1 MLSDTFCREAM
12 DRSARQR
19 SVTTLCRLEEPFWAR
34 YSDEALLDVRICD
47 LSVVIAGTRLEQRIE
62 QLYGELAGSGLR
74 FRPHCW
80 LSDEWFTPDSV
91 PGIAIPFY
99 LAHPRLE
106 RLERKQMLEVEGGN
120 RNWCLRIL
128 RHEAGHALDN
138 AFRLGRRKA
147 WQRVFGSSSQ
157 PYPDHYSPKPYSKS
171 FVQHLGMWYAQAHPA
186 EDFAET
192 FAVWLR
198 PRSNWKA
205 EYTGWDALA
214 KLQYVDHL
222 MNDLMQRKA
231 AVITRR
237 RVDPVRTLRK
247 TLRQH
252 YEEKKE
258 RYGVGHPSFL
268 DRDLLRLF
276 SNERKHTRNATAAM
290 FLRGDRRSL
299 REAVGPWT
307 GQHPYTIDQVV
318 NEMVDR
324 CRELKLRLRYS
335 ERETRRHVLVLL
347 TVQTMNVLHGGQHRV
362 AI

>member
-1 MLSDTFCREAM
+1 MVRPARKRVKPTQR
-12 DRSARQR
+12 RSK
-19 SVTTLCRLEEPFWAR
+19 EPIWAR
-34 YSDEALLDVRICD
+34 YSDDELLDMRICD
-47 LSVVIAGTRLEQRIE
+47 LGVVIKGTRLEQRIE
-62 QLYGELAGSGLR
+62 QLYAELASSGLQ

-80 LSDEWFTPDSV
+80 LSDEWFTPDDV

-106 RLERKQMLEVEGGN
+106 RLERKQMLEVEGGSQT
-120 RNWCLRIL
+120 WCLRIL

-138 AFRLGRRKA
+138 AFRLGRRRS

-192 FAVWLR
+192 FAVWLK
-198 PRSNWKA
+198 PRSNWKTQ
-205 EYTGWDALA
+205 YNGWDALA
-214 KLQYVDHL
+214 KLEYVDRL
-222 MNDLMQRKA
+222 MKDLGQRKPT
-231 AVITRR
+231 VMNRK

-247 TLRQH
+247 TLREH
-252 YEEKKE
+252 YDEKKD
-258 RYGVGHPSFL
+258 RYGVGYPSFY

-276 SNERKHTRNATAAM
+276 SDEPKHARNVTAAM
-290 FLRGDRRSL
+290 FLRGDRRTL
-299 REAVGPWT
+299 REAVGQWT

-335 ERETRRHVLVLL
+335 ERETRRHILVLL

-362 AI
+362 AL